1 MLDVNEGAGDPSF
14 LRELARVTA
23 SIAPYR
29 PTPTMDEIWLRACA
43 QAFDPHDAFE
53 VITAGDP
60 EPSAAS
66 FFRRRQSAL
75 TSRLFLCGS
84 EDAGLLTDTF
94 YEDKAGAEALARA
107 VVKRGLPIRFGPF
120 PAESLF
126 VDALQS
132 AAAGKAYVLV
142 QPLPGLSFISL
153 DETWREPEQRFNT
166 GRKAELRRRRKKAQ
180 AHGDIAVE
188 IINPDPRNVDALLD
202 EVIAV
207 EGSGWKGETGTS
219 IASNKNALT
228 FFRIYARLASEA
240 GIFRLC
246 FFRIDGKAA
255 AVTIGVECDG
265 AFWQYKVGYDEAFK
279 NCSPGTLLLIA
290 TVRHA
295 ANAGLSRYEFLGHAP
310 WMKEWTTDEH
320 PLVRFNYYPYNFAGA
335 AAFVSDGL
343 NVATRK
349 MKSRLQ
355 QNDR

>member
-1 MLDVNEGAGDPSF
+1 MH
-14 LRELARVTA
+14 
-23 SIAPYR
+23 
-29 PTPTMDEIWLRACA
+29 EIWFRACA

-53 VITAGDP
+53 VISAGDP
-60 EPSAAS
+60 ETSAAS
-66 FFRRRQSAL
+66 FFRRRQSGL

-84 EDAGLLTDTF
+84 EDAGLLTDAF

-107 VVKRGLPIRFGPF
+107 VIKRGLPIRFGPF
-120 PAESLF
+120 PGDSLF

-132 AAAGKAYVLV
+132 VAAGKAFVLS
-142 QPLPGLSFISL
+142 QPQPGLAYIRL
-153 DETWREPEQRFNT
+153 DETWCEPEQHFNT

-188 IINPDPRNVDALLD
+188 IISPGPHDVDALLD
-202 EVIAV
+202 EVIAI

-219 IASNKNALT
+219 IASNKDALA

-246 FFRIDGKAA
+246 FFRINGKAA
-255 AVTIGVECDG
+255 AVTIAVECDG
-265 AFWQYKVGYDEAFK
+265 AFWQCKVGYDEAFK
-279 NCSPGTLLLIA
+279 NCSPGTLLLIE

-295 ANAGLSRYEFLGHAP
+295 ANAGLSRYEFLGNAP
-310 WMKEWTTDEH
+310 WMKEWTPDEH

-349 MKSRLQ
+349 IKSRLK